1 MLNFNCKERA
11 VMGHLGCFNFS
22 LKIPSWKTTGFVYQN
37 NCLVKLNV
45 KQIFFA
51 FNVANNVLSYI
62 RIQSHCNGRGSFL
75 KQQLLKTEIT
85 FFGR

>member
-22 LKIPSWKTTGFVYQN
+22 LKILSWKTTGFVYEN

-51 FNVANNVLSYI
+51 FNVANNISRVTSGF
-62 RIQSHCNGRGSFL
+62 RVTAMAEGHF
-75 KQQLLKTEIT
+75 
-85 FFGR
+85 